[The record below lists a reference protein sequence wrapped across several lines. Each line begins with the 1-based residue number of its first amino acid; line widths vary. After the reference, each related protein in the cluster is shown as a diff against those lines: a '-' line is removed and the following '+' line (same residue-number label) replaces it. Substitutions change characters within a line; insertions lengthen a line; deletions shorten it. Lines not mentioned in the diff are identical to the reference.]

1 METVVTIMHK
11 IGVKMD
17 YKDVGGNPFQEQNMI
32 TLRSIVAH
40 VGI

>member
-1 METVVTIMHK
+1 MEMVVTIMQK

-17 YKDVGGNPFQEQNMI
+17 YKDVGGNPFQEQNMT